1 MVDTLQNEALV
12 AVAATGARL
21 AQKAAIINDLLGYA
35 CPSQQVQV
43 PGSME
48 ARQGGVS
55 SICML
60 GLLCVE
66 CYSREYGRYG
76 GGVTMVAS
84 STPRVLALWLL
95 QSSTAFAEGA

>member
-1 MVDTLQNEALV
+1 MESLAKGACSGTRAVGTRAVVDTLQNEALV

-76 GGVTMVAS
+76 
-84 STPRVLALWLL
+84 
-95 QSSTAFAEGA
+95 EE